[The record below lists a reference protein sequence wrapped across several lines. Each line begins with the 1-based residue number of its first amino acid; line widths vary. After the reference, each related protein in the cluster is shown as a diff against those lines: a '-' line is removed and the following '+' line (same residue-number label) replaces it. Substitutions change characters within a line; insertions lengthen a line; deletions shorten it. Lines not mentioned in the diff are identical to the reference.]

1 MGAPAGGP
9 PEASP
14 PDKATNAS
22 RKRSTSLPKPEQQKV
37 PTMQTLK
44 ARGWWKQ
51 SINAS
56 VEQNIN
62 TNFLCGSFKT
72 GVTMAQLKTQNERIQ
87 AELTQLS
94 TNVSES
100 TCAQPS
106 VPPSRQEPDK
116 SVASSQKRER
126 PVTSIGTPTQSAPGS
141 HPRASVT
148 GLLAELTALAN
159 LE

>member
-1 MGAPAGGP
+1 MGEKEQCQRVLLG
-9 PEASP
+9 
-14 PDKATNAS
+14 
-22 RKRSTSLPKPEQQKV
+22 RKWSTSPPKPEQQKA

-106 VPPSRQEPDK
+106 VPSSRQEPDK
-116 SVASSQKRER
+116 SVASSQKREL
-126 PVTSIGTPTQSAPGS
+126 PVTSTGTPTQSD
-141 HPRASVT
+141 PRASVT

-159 LE
+159 SE